1 VEALGFVAGVVDLD
15 WALACFVKLC
25 CLALGRW
32 FVGPVEGRLFAELAK
47 ARGGLLW
54 RSDSIGSMTEAVFG
68 YCLGDFV
75 GKEMGRM
82 SNIVGEVAPT
92 AWCDLL
98 LWMSSGGG
106 WMRSCSIFLLD
117 SRNMGQYFVRWLV
130 SLSWYMQYGGLKG
143 LRL

>member
-82 SNIVGEVAPT
+82 RNIVGEVAPT

-98 LWMSSGGG
+98 LWMSIVVEVGCGLAPFFFWILEIWGNILCGG
-106 WMRSCSIFLLD
+106 WCHCHGTCSTEA
-117 SRNMGQYFVRWLV
+117 
-130 SLSWYMQYGGLKG
+130 
-143 LRL
+143 